1 MDAHCHSGLGVV
13 LAPPPPQLI
22 TAAAGRCH
30 ASMVQGRA
38 LIRQPPG
45 LRSRYRRPWVAA
57 VSRGA
62 WLLLVASLVPGCA
75 GFETGPWLDVRLAE
89 EFSRDTAAQVRT
101 FGDYLA
107 LEDRLFAELDAK
119 VYAATASAPD
129 QGLLRFSAGSAADP
143 RAWRPNWNR
152 SFELPAADPVG
163 GVLLLHGLSDS
174 PYSLRALGEAFNRQG
189 YQVLGLRLPG
199 NGVAPS
205 GLKYTT
211 WEDMAGAV
219 RLAMDHLAA
228 QVDGGPVHIV
238 GYSIGGAL
246 ALDFAL
252 DALDGLAAPLP
263 ASLILVSPAIG
274 VAPVAALAGWKR
286 RLSAL
291 PGLEGLAWLVVEP
304 EFDPYKFNSFAT
316 RAGEQAHRL
325 TGSVARRIA
334 GRARAGTLGDFPPT
348 LVFKSNAD
356 ATVTNEAVVGRLLGQ
371 LDAYRNELVLFD
383 VNRLA
388 VKSVLQIYDRGA
400 LTTAVVGDPGLPFTV
415 TLVTNENAD
424 SLAVEARRQLPYS
437 GRISST
443 EPLAASWPATVISLS
458 HVALPIPPDDPLYG
472 QRPPANDQALFL
484 GDMAIR
490 GERGLFALSSDW
502 LLRMRHNPFYGYL
515 EQTALGWTRAHAPAS
530 GSGAAAGGRPEAAS
544 REPVGSTP

>member
-1 MDAHCHSGLGVV
+1 MKPWPAVGWGLP
-13 LAPPPPQLI
+13 A
-22 TAAAGRCH
+22 
-30 ASMVQGRA
+30 
-38 LIRQPPG
+38 
-45 LRSRYRRPWVAA
+45 
-57 VSRGA
+57 
-62 WLLLVASLVPGCA
+62 LLLAAFLTQGCA
-75 GFETGPWLDVRLAE
+75 GIETGPWLDVRLTE
-89 EFSRDTAAQVRT
+89 EFSRQKADEVRS
-101 FGDYLA
+101 FADYLA

-119 VYAATASAPD
+119 VYAATAPGPD
-129 QGLLRFSAGSAADP
+129 EGLLRFSAGSAADP
-143 RAWRPNWNR
+143 RAWQPNWNR
-152 SFELPAADPVG
+152 SFELPAANPVG

-189 YQVLGLRLPG
+189 YQVVGLRLPG
-199 NGVAPS
+199 NGTAPS
-205 GLKYTT
+205 GLKYAT
-211 WEDMAGAV
+211 WEDMAAAV
-219 RLAMDHLAA
+219 RIAMDHLAA
-228 QVDGGPVHIV
+228 RVDGGPVHIV

-252 DALDGLAAPLP
+252 ESLEGRTAPVP
-263 ASLILVSPAIG
+263 ASLVLVSPAIG
-274 VAPVAALAGWKR
+274 VSPVAALAGWKR
-286 RLSAL
+286 RFSAL
-291 PGLEGLAWLVVEP
+291 PGLGGLAWLVVER
-304 EFDPYKFNSFAT
+304 EFDPYKYNSFAT
-316 RAGEQAHRL
+316 RAGEEAHRL
-325 TGSVARRIA
+325 TGSVARRVA

-371 LDAYRNELVLFD
+371 LDAHRNELVLFD

-400 LTTAVVGDPGLPFTV
+400 LTTSVVGDPGLPFTV

-472 QRPPANDQALFL
+472 QRPPDNDQALFL
-484 GDMAIR
+484 GEMAIR
-490 GERGLFALSSDW
+490 GERGMFALSSDW

-515 EQTALGWTRAHAPAS
+515 EQTAIGWTKAHAQAS
-530 GSGAAAGGRPEAAS
+530 GNGAAAARRPETAPRA
-544 REPVGSTP
+544 PAGSTR